1 MNKTLNILSLG
12 LKDYQE
18 TYKIQKELVKQR
30 AAGQIPDTLLLVEH
44 TPVFTIGRNGGRENI
59 LVSSIKLEKEG
70 INVHETDRGG
80 DITYHGPGQIVGYP
94 IIDLKNYGK
103 DIHLYLR
110 MLEEVI
116 IKLLEKFNIK
126 AKRIKGMT
134 GVWVRPVR
142 DRSPFGD
149 HTEVPEALLSSNG
162 VDDKKIASIGIGVSR
177 WVTYH
182 GFALNIDPNIKHFAM
197 INPCGLGKSV
207 TCMKEQLNDR
217 CPERKKIESKL
228 FESFSEVFS
237 KRNLSIV

>member
-1 MNKTLNILSLG
+1 MLEHLNILSLG

-44 TPVFTIGRNGGRENI
+44 PPVFTIGRNGGRENI

-70 INVHETDRGG
+70 IKVHEIDRGG

-149 HTEVPEALLSSNG
+149 RTSRSNIGVSSNG
-162 VDDKKIASIGIGVSR
+162 VDDKKIASIGIRVSK
-177 WVTYH
+177 WVTCH
-182 GFALNIDPNIKHFAM
+182 GFALNVDPNIKHFAM
-197 INPCGLGKSV
+197 INPCGLGKSM
-207 TCMKEQLNDR
+207 TSMKEQLNGR
-217 CPERKKIESKL
+217 CPEREKIEEILVECFRKI
-228 FESFSEVFS
+228 FSG
-237 KRNLSIV
+237 